1 MNRFG
6 WITALLAMAIS
17 AGCHSDIVC
26 TKSLKQLDEKC
37 VYIAPIEAE
46 DPHVGQVLSEVMQK
60 ELIRK
65 KVAVCD
71 ENTATILIT
80 GSTFMTLRSSADA
93 GGLGKRKSAAANEAI
108 ESVSVTA
115 RDRQGTILL
124 TASYD
129 NDEQYTA
136 SKLAKEFGSALAD
149 KLK

>member
-6 WITALLAMAIS
+6 WITALLAMGIS

-115 RDRQGTILL
+115 RDRQGVILM

-136 SKLAKEFGSALAD
+136 SRLAKEFGFALAG